1 MRGASA
7 SGAEKQLARRTRR
20 DELQEFEAYNFSR
33 RDPSPSSEAP
43 PRRMMPPRVLHAD
56 AHLLVVEKPGGALS
70 VHGRGEH
77 PLLSNLLI
85 AAKLVPADEPFR
97 IVHRLDLEASGV
109 MVYARTLEA
118 QRSLTAQFEARTVE
132 KTYVALVRGYVM
144 TEGEIDRP
152 LRNDDDGTR
161 ARVDMKRGRPAVTRY
176 TILERVTGHTVLEC
190 RPLTGRLHQIRAHL
204 ASIGHP
210 LAVDPLY
217 GGAERIMLSTYK
229 PRYRPSTRHEER
241 PLIARLTLHAAR
253 IAFDHPAGTGRAAFA
268 SPLPKD
274 MNATITQLRRL

>member
-1 MRGASA
+1 MI
-7 SGAEKQLARRTRR
+7 
-20 DELQEFEAYNFSR
+20 
-33 RDPSPSSEAP
+33 
-43 PRRMMPPRVLHAD
+43 PPRVLHAD
-56 AHLLVVEKPGGALS
+56 ADLLVVEKPAGALS

-77 PLLSNLLI
+77 PLLAELLI
-85 AAKLVPADEPFR
+85 AAKLAPEDEPFR

-144 TEGEIDRP
+144 AEGEIDRP

-161 ARVDMKRGRPAVTRY
+161 ARVDIKRGREAVTRY
-176 TILERVTGHTVLEC
+176 SIIERVTGHTVLEC

-229 PRYRPSTRHEER
+229 PGYKPSTRHEER

-253 IAFDHPAGTGRAAFA
+253 IAFDHPAGTGRVTYE
-268 SPLPKD
+268 SPVPKD
-274 MNATITQLRRL
+274 LKATITQLRRL